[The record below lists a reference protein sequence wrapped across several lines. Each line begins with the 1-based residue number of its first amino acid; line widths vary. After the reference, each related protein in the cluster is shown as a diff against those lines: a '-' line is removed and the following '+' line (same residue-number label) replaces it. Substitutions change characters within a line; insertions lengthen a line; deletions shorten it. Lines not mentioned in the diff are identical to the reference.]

1 MIDRETFLALEI
13 PLAILICIIYIFS
26 ALAIHVIQDRYGFTL
41 WFHESSLSCI
51 VGFIVGGILKAVTG
65 TSVSFNGDL
74 FFFMILP
81 PIIFSAGYS
90 LRRKRFFQNIHL
102 IMIFGIGGTIV
113 NFLLIALG
121 GYYFPKLLPQYDFG
135 PFSWQ
140 KSLLFASVL
149 AGSDE
154 VSALSLIPIDVFPRM
169 GALIFGEGV
178 MNDALSIVLFESLKP
193 LDSGDHVDFTMWRL
207 LQSIVIQLA
216 GAVMIGCGTGLTLS
230 MIMKHFPILR
240 SFPVHQSALVMLF
253 GYLSYTV
260 AQCVEISGIL
270 TVFVC
275 AVTMAHYAWH
285 SLSKQAQVATR
296 LSAASL
302 SEIAEGFAFSYVG
315 LSFWGYAQHD
325 FHKVFAAYM
334 IAVVLLARAV
344 TTFGIAAILKLQR
357 ARSFELSFS
366 EQHGL
371 FLGGI
376 VRGCLCWAQVL
387 QLHHCPVLVTTTLL
401 IIMVTSIASG
411 VLLPMLLPRLL
422 NQPPSPL
429 KAQLHVPISNSPTQ
443 QSSPQTTKN
452 LFHYAAELSPI
463 MNKRTPVN
471 RVLYQSLEDNSP
483 GIVLT
488 TQVKKPTGAYP
499 ADEQRRVDQ
508 LGHGSGATTT
518 SPVLTSLSSHSQ
530 LFQTALE
537 EEIKENLDDHDLER
551 NRVFEPREQGGQRS
565 MIHRGS
571 GSGGVGIGE
580 TGSPEVVV
588 SSRPLDDGPHR
599 SIDPSHEAIL
609 FDQSSWTSQEIRSA
623 SFWFL
628 QWIKFDEK
636 VMKPFF
642 GGSLP
647 DHRRKRWLRELMV
660 SSNGDAPITSPRAS
674 QPSQSRN
681 PRYSRETGRQ
691 GYRRIP
697 DEELE
702 QNEFDGPV
710 NEEEFDRALTAEEE
724 ADKENWLSPYL
735 KQPHYAT
742 SYYQQQQEQ
751 QQLQLQRMQQQE
763 QQHRSGSKPSFWSRS
778 QQKKNVSFRE
788 ENSVLVQHYPLT
800 FQLPLDADEREE
812 DSIGLDSDSCS
823 DMSGFCSPTYSTSQA
838 VGAAPNTM
846 TSHTS
851 AAFRSGGGGGGL
863 VSPSSVRPIARGL
876 FFHSPPL
883 TTQTPHTGSSISGA
897 TSSATASMTTTE
909 HSTTRNPSMSL
920 EHEAVATKISA
931 THDQLDSSFLSP
943 ITMVPSPP
951 SVPPPR
957 RKPQQQASAV

>member
-51 VGFIVGGILKAVTG
+51 VGFIVGGILKAATG

-113 NFLLIALG
+113 NFMLIALG

-240 SFPVHQSALVMLF
+240 SFPVHQTALVMLF

-296 LSAASL
+296 LSASSL

-325 FHKVFAAYM
+325 FHKVFAVYM

-357 ARSFELSFS
+357 ARSFELSYS

-429 KAQLHVPISNSPTQ
+429 KTQLHVPIPNSPAQ
-443 QSSPQTTKN
+443 RSSPKTTKN
-452 LFHYAAELSPI
+452 LFHYEAELSPI
-463 MNKRTPVN
+463 ISKHRTPVN
-471 RVLYQSLEDNSP
+471 RVLYQSLEDTSP

-488 TQVKKPTGAYP
+488 TQVKKAAGSVYSEE
-499 ADEQRRVDQ
+499 EQTRVDQ
-508 LGHGSGATTT
+508 NSRGPGVAS
-518 SPVLTSLSSHSQ
+518 SEFTSLSSHSQ

-537 EEIKENLDDHDLER
+537 EEIKENLDERDLER
-551 NRVFEPREQGGQRS
+551 NGVLELGDQNGQQF

-571 GSGGVGIGE
+571 GGVAGIGE

-588 SSRPLDDGPHR
+588 SSRPPDDGPHR
-599 SIDPSHEAIL
+599 SVDPSHEAIL

-660 SSNGDAPITSPRAS
+660 SSQADAPTSAWAS
-674 QPSQSRN
+674 EQSH
-681 PRYSRETGRQ
+681 SRSNNRQ
-691 GYRRIP
+691 AYHRIP
-697 DEELE
+697 EDELE
-702 QNEFDGPV
+702 QNDGNDGPV
-710 NEEEFDRALTAEEE
+710 NEDDFDRALTAEEE

-742 SYYQQQQEQ
+742 SYYHQQQEQ
-751 QQLQLQRMQQQE
+751 QQLQLQRMQQE
-763 QQHRSGSKPSFWSRS
+763 QAQQQRSGTKPSFWSRS

-788 ENSVLVQHYPLT
+788 DNSVLVQHYPLT
-800 FQLPLDADEREE
+800 FQLPLDADEQEE
-812 DSIGLDSDSCS
+812 ENSIGLDSDNGS
-823 DMSGFCSPTYSTSQA
+823 DMSGFCSPTYRASQTTGGAPSMSTL
-838 VGAAPNTM
+838 
-846 TSHTS
+846 HTS
-851 AAFRSGGGGGGL
+851 TAFRSGGGGGRAAGL
-863 VSPSSVRPIARGL
+863 VSPSSVKPIARGL

-883 TTQTPHTGSSISGA
+883 ATQTPHSGPSMSGR
-897 TSSATASMTTTE
+897 TSSAASVSTTE
-909 HSTTRNPSMSL
+909 NSLRNPSASL
-920 EHEAVATKISA
+920 EHDGAVATKVSTA
-931 THDQLDSSFLSP
+931 QDHLDSSFLSP

-951 SVPPPR
+951 LVPPPR
-957 RKPQQQASAV
+957 RKLQQKTSAV